1 MLITG
6 ICYLG
11 NISRTQN
18 VKKDKISF
26 PFTSI
31 LLLSII
37 KLPTVNICQISRKT
51 SALKTQILKI
61 VFRRGILVWLKI
73 FLCSKTVERNTCLLQ
88 PTCNASLSRI
98 FFVCQCPR
106 TTSMQKTCCNLA
118 TTLCT

>member
-51 SALKTQILKI
+51 SALKNQSNFENCFLK
-61 VFRRGILVWLKI
+61 RD
-73 FLCSKTVERNTCLLQ
+73 
-88 PTCNASLSRI
+88 LS
-98 FFVCQCPR
+98 VAEDL
-106 TTSMQKTCCNLA
+106 SV
-118 TTLCT
+118 

>member
-31 LLLSII
+31 VLLSII

-51 SALKTQILKI
+51 SALKTQSNFKNCILK
-61 VFRRGILVWLKI
+61 RD
-73 FLCSKTVERNTCLLQ
+73 
-88 PTCNASLSRI
+88 LS
-98 FFVCQCPR
+98 VAEDL
-106 TTSMQKTCCNLA
+106 SV
-118 TTLCT
+118 